1 MDEFVP
7 LDHFY
12 RFLRYWWIAVL
23 TTLLG
28 GLFGLAFSYFHTP
41 IYEAQARIT
50 ANVDLTKVTKLP
62 LERQDE
68 DMALFNV
75 QAAMLDPQ
83 TINNVIQA
91 SRQQNIVLDSAKLL
105 KNLTIERKLAFWDL
119 NYRDENPDTAQKVA
133 NLWIEEA
140 YKTFLAL
147 KDSGRIPSY
156 VILQGVTPADTPQTP
171 IYNQFTWLIL
181 AGGII
186 GLVIGIFIIE
196 AMGSNYRVAIEPH
209 S

>member
-7 LDHFY
+7 LEHFY

-41 IYEAQARIT
+41 IYEAQARVS
-50 ANVDLTKVTKLP
+50 ANVDLTRVTKLP
-62 LERQDE
+62 LEHQEE
-68 DMALFNV
+68 DLALFNV
-75 QAAMLDPQ
+75 QVAMLDPQ

-91 SRQQNIVLDSAKLL
+91 ASRQNIVLDPTQLL
-105 KNLTIERKLAFWDL
+105 KNQTIERKLAFWDL
-119 NYRDENPDTAQKVA
+119 HYRDENPSKAQTVA

-140 YKTFLAL
+140 YKTLL
-147 KDSGRIPSY
+147 VMKDSGKIPSY
-156 VILQGVTPADTPQTP
+156 VIIQGVTPADTPQTP
-171 IYNQFTWLIL
+171 IYYQFTWLIL

-186 GLVIGIFIIE
+186 GLVSGILIIE
-196 AMGSNYRVAIEPH
+196 AMGSNYRVAIEPY